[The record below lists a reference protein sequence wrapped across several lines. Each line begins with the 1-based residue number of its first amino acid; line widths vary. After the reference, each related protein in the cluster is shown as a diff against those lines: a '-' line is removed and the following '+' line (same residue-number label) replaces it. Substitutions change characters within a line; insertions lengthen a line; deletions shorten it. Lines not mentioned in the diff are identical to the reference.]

1 MTLPSYFG
9 AAAALL
15 FAATA
20 LPAAAETVDA
30 ATISCETLTKGV
42 EAKNMTFV
50 NAILNWMGGYHA
62 TEKQGTSVEWAKL
75 AQAFD
80 ETIAFCGENPNIGVM
95 SASEKFMGEEI
106 EDAGPKSY
114 DLAIVTCEN
123 ALSDKSVLKD
133 LGETLMWLSGYHTS
147 MSKDKTMIDLDK
159 FVKDTEKIANYCAAH
174 PRNSLVTASEKYMA
188 E

>member
-1 MTLPSYFG
+1 MKFAAYFS
-9 AAAALL
+9 AAAVAL

-20 LPAAAETVDA
+20 APAAAETVDA

-42 EAKNMTFV
+42 EAKNIAFV

-62 TEKQGTSVEWAKL
+62 TEKQGTVVEWSKL
-75 AQAFD
+75 SKAFE
-80 ETIAFCGENPNIGVM
+80 ETVTFCGENPNIGVM

-106 EDAGPKSY
+106 EETGPKSF

-133 LGETLMWLSGYHTS
+133 LGDTLMWLSGYHTS
-147 MSKDKTMIDLDK
+147 MSKEKTMLDLDK
-159 FVKDTEKIANYCAAH
+159 FVEDTKKIATYCVAH
-174 PRNSLVTASEKYMA
+174 PKNSLVTASEKYMA